1 MPRMRGFGITTVAI
15 VSVAS
20 IYMGVN
26 FFQPIVIEQLR
37 KDGNLR
43 GDIDLPK
50 FDKDGNVII
59 PENIVQQLNQ
69 PQQVPQ
75 EQQSDSK

>member
-1 MPRMRGFGITTVAI
+1 MRGFGITTVAI

-20 IYMGVN
+20 IYMGIN

-43 GDIDLPK
+43 TDVDLPK

-59 PENIVQQLNQ
+59 PENMAQQTQ
-69 PQQVPQ
+69 PAQ
-75 EQQSDSK
+75 DSSEHK

>member
-43 GDIDLPK
+43 RDIDLPK

-59 PENIVQQLNQ
+59 PENVAQQLSLSQ
-69 PQQVPQ
+69 Q
-75 EQQSDSK
+75 EQQSNPSK